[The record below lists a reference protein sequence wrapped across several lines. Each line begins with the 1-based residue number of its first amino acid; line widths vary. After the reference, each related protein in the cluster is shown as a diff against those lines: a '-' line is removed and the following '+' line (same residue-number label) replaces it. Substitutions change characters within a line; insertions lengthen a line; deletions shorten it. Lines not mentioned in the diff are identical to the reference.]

1 VSYIIPSNS
10 TIQELPHHLSFI
22 SRSLSHLSCGFH
34 LIVLAYK
41 FAINR
46 GYSLWTSPLGGVT
59 PCYTVLPT
67 PLSITPPPP
76 STATSSLTLGFNGK
90 STSRASPQSTST
102 TATSPPA
109 TTTSILN
116 NIYYSV
122 PYPVQPPA
130 GSKLSESNLVVIG
143 ALSGLVGLALPA
155 WFIARR
161 RLRRKKP
168 GLDRREKNPSSSS
181 SSSSSSSLNF
191 GDYTVAWIAPLEIE
205 AISAVYMLDHVHEG
219 NFSADRGDDYVY
231 TAGDINGHNVIIA
244 TFPAG
249 HSYGVG
255 SAAALAS
262 QIKKSFPN
270 LWFGLL
276 VGVAAGLPSA
286 DPPRDIRL
294 GDVLVG
300 EGEHGSAGLVSYGFG
315 KETSTGFQHNGAEPK
330 TAMLVSSAIASIKI
344 LGPGHED
351 VFLQYYESIK
361 DKEHNNGGTFEDPG
375 QARDQLY
382 SKVSRDNPVAQPIV
396 RRRRLP
402 KERTKVW
409 YGRIG
414 SGDKLMKDAQKR
426 DELRDT
432 YNLIGLEMEAAGI
445 MNTIPVGV
453 IRGVCDY
460 GDEHK
465 NSEWQPY
472 AAAMAAAYA
481 KALLCKIDPKTKR
494 REDVASA

>member
-1 VSYIIPSNS
+1 M
-10 TIQELPHHLSFI
+10 
-22 SRSLSHLSCGFH
+22 
-34 LIVLAYK
+34 
-41 FAINR
+41 AINR
-46 GYSLWTSPLGGVT
+46 GYSLWTSTLGSIT
-59 PCYTVLPT
+59 PCYSKLPT
-67 PLSITPPPP
+67 PVDVTAPPHPETSSESIGTTTVILNENASLSPPISTTINPPPI
-76 STATSSLTLGFNGK
+76 
-90 STSRASPQSTST
+90 TST
-102 TATSPPA
+102 ITYTDVYLATPFPCQ
-109 TTTSILN
+109 
-116 NIYYSV
+116 
-122 PYPVQPPA
+122 QPP
-130 GSKLSESNLVVIG
+130 GPKPKLSEWNIALIG
-143 ALSGLVGLALPA
+143 TLSGLAVLTLPT
-155 WFIARR
+155 WFIVSRC
-161 RLRRKKP
+161 LKRKKP
-168 GLDRREKNPSSSS
+168 GLDRREKDTSFSSSTAS
-181 SSSSSSSLNF
+181 SLSLNF
-191 GDYTVAWIAPLEIE
+191 EDYTIAWIAPLEIE
-205 AISAVYMLDHVHEG
+205 ALAAVYMLDHLHEG

-262 QIKKSFPN
+262 QVKTRFPN

-286 DPPRDIRL
+286 NPPRDIRL

-315 KETSTGFQHNGAEPK
+315 KETATGFQYNGADPK
-330 TAMLVSSAIASIKI
+330 TAMLVSSAIAALKI
-344 LGPGHED
+344 LGPRHED

-361 DKEHNNGGTFEDPG
+361 DKEHNHGGTFEDPG
-375 QARDQLY
+375 QAKDRLY
-382 SKVSRDNPVAQPIV
+382 SIVNENSPVAQPIM
-396 RRRRLP
+396 RRKRLP

-409 YGRIG
+409 YGKIG
-414 SGDKLMKDAQKR
+414 SGDKLMKNARKR
-426 DELRDT
+426 DEVRDK

-472 AAAMAAAYA
+472 AAAMAASYA
-481 KALLCKIDPKTKR
+481 KSLLYKINPKTNGW
-494 REDVASA
+494 EGSASV